1 MLPSLHSLSSP
12 NTQSETLTE
21 VDYQNSLVMNGVVV
35 VPTPLSDSQS
45 KRAQTREAFDQSIL
59 SSPEFQ
65 NPQPTNDEWLPV
77 LGGFAALGNAS
88 SFHSHFPRLMR
99 EMTLAQLLEE
109 DVLPTRGRRVECAFD
124 RMLLRKPGQT
134 VSIDGDMHRDE
145 CPFAKPGDDVFGGWI
160 NLDDRPQVFRC
171 APGSHADVGNQNFG
185 RGFAK
190 LSDAEKSHYGP
201 RLVNILIPPGNI
213 IVFYERIVHL
223 VSPSTAQ
230 EPMYRMFIG
239 IRLTFQSEYMM
250 GDEELKR
257 VVTDQA
263 VPRLKSN
270 QIPRLWPKSY
280 QNFSRLFE
288 PLTAWSVQTFVP
300 SMIESVIVKS
310 SNPNAWYNNQAFLRV
325 PAFMKSL
332 RELGLQMHPPYTT
345 DEINLLRPQ
354 RSWMLRTFN
363 NPISPT
369 HIQGVDMQTW
379 KAYEH
384 TKRMG
389 YRALRPGPEFHHPS

>member
-12 NTQSETLTE
+12 NTQSETLTG
-21 VDYQNSLVMNGVVV
+21 VDYQTALVTNGVVV

-45 KRAQTREAFDQSIL
+45 KRAETRDAFDRSIL
-59 SSPEFQ
+59 ASPEFQ

-88 SFHSHFPRLMR
+88 SFHSHFARLMR
-99 EMTLAQLLEE
+99 EITLAQLLED
-109 DVLPTRGRRVECAFD
+109 DVLPTQGRRVECAFD

-145 CPFAKPGDDVFGGWI
+145 CPFATPGDDVFGGWI

-171 APGSHADVGNQNFG
+171 APGSHADVGDQNSG

-190 LSDAEKSHYGP
+190 LSDEEKSHYAP
-201 RLVNILIPPGNI
+201 RLVDIVIPPGSI

-223 VSPSTAQ
+223 VSPSTASQ
-230 EPMYRMFIG
+230 TMYRMFIG
-239 IRLTFQSEYMM
+239 IRLTFQTEYMM
-250 GDEELKR
+250 GEEELER
-257 VVTDQA
+257 VIRNQA

-280 QNFSRLFE
+280 QNFSKYFQ
-288 PLTAWSVQTFVP
+288 PLTEWSVTTFVD
-300 SMIESVIVKS
+300 SMIESVVVNS
-310 SNPNAWYNNQAFLRV
+310 SNPNAWYKGKTFVRV
-325 PAFMKSL
+325 PVFMKSL
-332 RELGLQMHPPYTT
+332 HELGLPMHPQYTN
-345 DEINLLRPQ
+345 DEISVLRPQ
-354 RSWMLRTFN
+354 RSWQLRTFHD
-363 NPISPT
+363 PITPT
-369 HIQGVDMQTW
+369 FVQGVDVQTW
-379 KAYEH
+379 RAYEH

-389 YRALRPGPEFHHPS
+389 YNALRPRPEFHYRR